1 MAIIWGWQVDK
12 VVPDRFDIIGGII
25 AIAGMIVIMYWPRN

>member
-12 VVPDRFDIIGGII
+12 NLDSFDIIGGII
-25 AIAGMIVIMYWPRN
+25 AVTGAMIIMFWPRN